1 MKTQLHAALCQ
12 TTIAT
17 FMAELHECIVLHITA
32 QRQKKGGAK
41 GAGEEE
47 EDEAPHHN
55 YPYVIYFY
63 DMVFGDFKVFVRDIV
78 FLPYR

>member
-32 QRQKKGGAK
+32 QRQKKGEAK
-41 GAGEEE
+41 KGEEE
-47 EDEAPHHN
+47 EDEAPNHN
-55 YPYVIYFY
+55 YPYVI
-63 DMVFGDFKVFVRDIV
+63 VI
-78 FLPYR
+78 